1 MWRLYGDSLGN
12 ISCADNIWGFNRDHI
27 LLLPT
32 KPSRSKKRSALLR
45 AYGPE
50 VRVMGWSP
58 GSRFGGR
65 VMVDDPVFEV

>member
-1 MWRLYGDSLGN
+1 MG
-12 ISCADNIWGFNRDHI
+12 IMWGFNRDHI
-27 LLLPT
+27 LVLPT

-58 GSRFGGR
+58 GPRFRGR
-65 VMVDDPVFEV
+65 VMADDSVFKV